1 MNDKLNGVLVIHKFL
16 PLIADDLLVKKKR
29 KLFSTTGNVDDLI
42 E

>member
-16 PLIADDLLVKKKR
+16 PLIADDLLVKKK
-29 KLFSTTGNVDDLI
+29 LFSTTGNVDDQT